1 MVSTK
6 DFSYLT
12 LRLSLLNPGNVG
24 RIRTGTGTSTCPACM
39 YYKTKSIATFTAEQF
54 INSIL
59 YYHCAHSNQLMLPTG
74 YEPGFAKLQ
83 ILSFLYM
90 LLNYRILQGPGL
102 ISHGFTKSSPEV
114 KLLLRARSNPLTLEV
129 LLC

>member
-1 MVSTK
+1 
-6 DFSYLT
+6 
-12 LRLSLLNPGNVG
+12 
-24 RIRTGTGTSTCPACM
+24 M
-39 YYKTKSIATFTAEQF
+39 YYKTKSIATFTVEQF

-59 YYHCAHSNQLMLPTG
+59 YYHCAHSNQLMLSTG

-90 LLNYRILQGPGL
+90 LLNYRILQGPSL

-114 KLLLRARSNPLTLEV
+114 KTPVARQVKPSDT
-129 LLC
+129 

>member
-1 MVSTK
+1 MHLVCHPFYSFLI
-6 DFSYLT
+6 DF
-12 LRLSLLNPGNVG
+12 VG

-39 YYKTKSIATFTAEQF
+39 YYKTKSIATFTEEQF

-59 YYHCAHSNQLMLPTG
+59 YYHCAHSNHLMLPTG

-90 LLNYRILQGPGL
+90 LLNYRQCCYTTDLWIFLPSSIAIDGLKEGSIL
-102 ISHGFTKSSPEV
+102 I
-114 KLLLRARSNPLTLEV
+114 
-129 LLC
+129 